1 MIRVMTQRVKIALAL
16 MTATAALSSSA
27 VAAVPAK
34 PAPKAVQEVITIQRT
49 AKTGLAALALIGK
62 VKAEG
67 VPGFLA
73 TVDRTKNGAWLGEM
87 VDFNAASG
95 LSRYGHGGEAP
106 LCDAPFVCSIDTTT
120 GSLTFTMTETDDA
133 DAPGS
138 DWKGVTRY
146 LALRGTKI
154 DLQVAAIGFTVKRHT
169 ASTFARVTREQADA
183 DGVDAYGLSGEIFR
197 AAQLRGGAR
206 GSISVLQLP
215 CDSTGAGAAT
225 FSATGDTLPAVV
237 NCSPADSNQGVG
249 VYVADVGASRYPE
262 RPGLFSRTAA
272 GATDWQ
278 VSGAVSGVSSTLTRL
293 FVLSY

>member
-1 MIRVMTQRVKIALAL
+1 
-16 MTATAALSSSA
+16 
-27 VAAVPAK
+27 
-34 PAPKAVQEVITIQRT
+34 VQEVITIERT

-73 TVDRTKNGAWLGEM
+73 TVDRTKSGAWLGQL

-95 LSRYGHGGEAP
+95 LSRYGHGSEQP

-154 DLQVAAIGFTVKRHT
+154 DLQVAAIGFTVKRRT

-183 DGVDAYGLSGEIFR
+183 DGVDAYGMSGEVFR
-197 AAQLRGGAR
+197 AAQLRGGKR
-206 GSISVLQLP
+206 GSFAALQLP
-215 CDSTGAGAAT
+215 CDGTGAGAAT
-225 FSATGDTLPAVV
+225 FSATGDDIPTVV
-237 NCSPADSNQGVG
+237 TCSPTDSMGPAS
-249 VYVADVGASRYPE
+249 VYVVTVNVNRYSD
-262 RPGLFSRTAA
+262 RPGLFSRSAA
-272 GATDWQ
+272 GPTDWQ
-278 VSGAVSGVSSTLTRL
+278 VSGAVSGLSSTLTRL